1 MASDAEGL
9 NPPSGSSSENQS
21 SAEGQSQ
28 LPLAFDSQKS
38 PEDPKP
44 DSTATTEPLSLEPV
58 SAEPALEHPQPTSS
72 TTPQETVESYAQHSD
87 PYHPYDEYHHS
98 GYHAEHAGIDPG
110 AASSQHSGLVPISS
124 DSGNGG
130 NPTDTGSGSPS
141 DDEEGGPVKGF
152 LDHLE
157 DLRWTL
163 VWSVSTI
170 LLCMLACMVGGNFL
184 VKVLTRPIREAMRD
198 SPNRSIATLQ
208 FGSNILVKAP
218 IKDIALI
225 HPTFTNVNSSF
236 TNKTATNLILRIVP
250 VPIPGTNNLY
260 TLQLRSEIISH
271 DPIPDSV
278 GLILKNY
285 SPIEGFMVALKL
297 ALFGG
302 LILAAPIVIY
312 FIGKFVFPA
321 LKIREKKFAMRA
333 ILIGSG
339 LFLTGVA
346 FCYFL
351 LMPVAIKMTVQFS
364 TWLGFGADEW
374 RAGDYL
380 SFITLFMLGI
390 GLSFEL
396 PVVLLTLVKI
406 GILDHHKLS
415 RFRSYWFITSLVIGA
430 VITPSADPFT
440 MMFVAAPL
448 VVLYEI
454 SHWIA
459 WYWDWRDRRIASK
472 K

>member
-1 MASDAEGL
+1 MASDDEGMGL
-9 NPPSGSSSENQS
+9 PSGPSSES
-21 SAEGQSQ
+21 KPIAPGESQ
-28 LPLAFDSQKS
+28 LPLSFDSQKNES
-38 PEDPKP
+38 DPKQ
-44 DSTATTEPLSLEPV
+44 DSSTP
-58 SAEPALEHPQPTSS
+58 AEPIAEHSQPESESS
-72 TTPQETVESYAQHSD
+72 VQDPVDYHSHHSD
-87 PYHPYDEYHHS
+87 PYHPYDEHHHS
-98 GYHAEHAGIDPG
+98 GYDSGQTGIDPG
-110 AASSQHSGLVPISS
+110 VAQSHHSTLVPVSGES
-124 DSGNGG
+124 GSGGSPPDSGS
-130 NPTDTGSGSPS
+130 SGSS
-141 DDEEGGPVKGF
+141 DDEEGGPIKGF
-152 LDHLE
+152 LEHLE
-157 DLRWTL
+157 DLRWTV

-184 VKVLTRPIREAMRD
+184 VKVLTHPIRQAMID

-225 HPTFTNVNSSF
+225 HPALTNIQSTY
-236 TNKTATNLILRIVP
+236 TNKTATNIILHIIP
-250 VPIPGTNNLY
+250 VKIPGTNDLY
-260 TLQLRSEIISH
+260 TLQMRAEITER
-271 DPIPDSV
+271 DPVPASV

-302 LILAAPIVIY
+302 LIIASPIVIY
-312 FIGKFVFPA
+312 FVGKFVFPA
-321 LKIREKKFAMRA
+321 LKVREKKFVRQA
-333 ILIGSG
+333 IFIGGG

-374 RAGDYL
+374 RAADYL
-380 SFITLFMLGI
+380 SFIMLFMLGI

-406 GILDHHKLS
+406 GLLDHHKLA
-415 RFRSYWFITSLVIGA
+415 RFRSYWFIISLVIGA

-448 VVLYEI
+448 VILYEI

-459 WYWDWRDRRIASK
+459 WYWEWRDLKRAK
-472 K
+472 NN

>member
-1 MASDAEGL
+1 MASDAEGTGL
-9 NPPSGSSSENQS
+9 PSGSPSEGKPNE
-21 SAEGQSQ
+21 SAANQ
-28 LPLAFDSQKS
+28 LPLTFDSHKVE
-38 PEDPKP
+38 PEAKP
-44 DSTATTEPLSLEPV
+44 DSPAPIAAASESSQPAPEVPAQEPFDYH
-58 SAEPALEHPQPTSS
+58 AH
-72 TTPQETVESYAQHSD
+72 HSD
-87 PYHPYDEYHHS
+87 PYHQYDEHHHS
-98 GYHAEHAGIDPG
+98 AYDSGQTGIDPG
-110 AASSQHSGLVPISS
+110 VTHSQDYNQHSALVPVNAGADGGGSPQ
-124 DSGNGG
+124 DSGSSGKGG
-130 NPTDTGSGSPS
+130 
-141 DDEEGGPVKGF
+141 DDEGGPVKGF
-152 LDHLE
+152 LEHLE
-157 DLRWTL
+157 DLRWTV

-184 VKVLTRPIREAMRD
+184 VKVLMHPIRQAMID
-198 SPNRSIATLQ
+198 SPSRNMATLQ
-208 FGSNILVKAP
+208 FGTNILVKAP
-218 IKDIALI
+218 IKDIGLI
-225 HPTFTNVNSSF
+225 HPGLTNVNSSF
-236 TNKTATNLILRIVP
+236 TNKTTNLILHIV
-250 VPIPGTNNLY
+250 VLQIPGTNGY
-260 TLQLRSEIISH
+260 ALQLRPEITSD
-271 DPIPDSV
+271 DPIPPSV
-278 GLILKNY
+278 RLILKNY

-321 LKIREKKFAMRA
+321 LKIKEKKFVRRA
-333 ILIGSG
+333 IFIGGG

-364 TWLGFGADEW
+364 EWLGFGADEW

-406 GILDHHKLS
+406 GILDHHKLA
-415 RFRSYWFITSLVIGA
+415 RFRSYWFIISLVIGA

-459 WYWDWRDRRIASK
+459 WYWDWRDRKRAK
-472 K
+472 NK